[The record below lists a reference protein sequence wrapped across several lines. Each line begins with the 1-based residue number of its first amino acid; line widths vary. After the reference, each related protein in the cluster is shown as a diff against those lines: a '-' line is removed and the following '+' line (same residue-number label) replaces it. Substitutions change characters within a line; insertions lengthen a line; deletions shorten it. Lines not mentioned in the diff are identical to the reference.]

1 LVSAEPPRAPAWMS
15 RKALDMPP
23 PRRRPTLREVLD
35 ELEAV
40 EIALSSVVR
49 RWEDG
54 PSAEIR
60 EEIMLEAYEP
70 VLHLLIRTE
79 RRGQKQRWPRRKS
92 EPP

>member
-1 LVSAEPPRAPAWMS
+1 M
-15 RKALDMPP
+15 
-23 PRRRPTLREVLD
+23 LD

-49 RWEDG
+49 RWENG
-54 PSAEIR
+54 PSPEIR

-79 RRGQKQRWPRRKS
+79 RRGRSVTGKPAHV
-92 EPP
+92 PPQASRELSATTETQADVNSGN